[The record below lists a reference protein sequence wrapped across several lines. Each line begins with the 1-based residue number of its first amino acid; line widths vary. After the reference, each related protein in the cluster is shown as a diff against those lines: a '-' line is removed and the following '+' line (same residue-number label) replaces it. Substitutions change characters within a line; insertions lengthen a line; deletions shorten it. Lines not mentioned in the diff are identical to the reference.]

1 MMVLSVINRRK
12 HLVFWSFSL
21 PALALYLY
29 LVVVPFFQT
38 FYYSLTDWNGISD
51 TMNFV
56 GLKNFTKLLQDQ
68 NTWKYLWNNTL
79 FFVIG
84 GILTY
89 GIGLFNA
96 VVLTQ
101 SKLKEKRFYRIVF
114 FFPNVLS
121 IAIVAVLWMFI
132 YNPTFGILN
141 ATLRAVGLDHLTR
154 VWLGDK
160 STVVYAMI
168 VPWVWMSVGFYMVLF
183 ISSIEG
189 IPTSLFEAAEIDGA
203 NSVQRFTRIT
213 FPLLWET
220 IRTSIVFFVINA
232 FSGVF
237 TLVNVMTNGEPAGAS
252 EVLTNHMY
260 KTAFQYSKFGYAT
273 AIGVFVF
280 LVIMLI
286 AGVLLLLT
294 RSKDVI
300 EY

>member
-1 MMVLSVINRRK
+1 M
-12 HLVFWSFSL
+12 FWSFSL

-38 FYYSLTDWNGISD
+38 FYYSLTDWNGISE

-56 GLKNFTKLLQDQ
+56 GLSNFTKLVRDPT
-68 NTWKYLWNNTL
+68 TWKYLWNNIL
-79 FFVIG
+79 FFVFG

-101 SKLKEKRFYRIVF
+101 SKLKEKRFYRIAF

-132 YNPTFGILN
+132 YNPTLGILN
-141 ATLRAVGLDHLTR
+141 ATLRALGLDNLTR

-160 STVVYAMI
+160 GTVVYAMI

-260 KTAFQYSKFGYAT
+260 KTAFQYSRFGYAT

-286 AGVLLLLT
+286 AGVLLLFT

>member
-1 MMVLSVINRRK
+1 M
-12 HLVFWSFSL
+12 FWSFSL

-38 FYYSLTDWNGISD
+38 FYYSLTDWNGISE

-56 GLKNFTKLLQDQ
+56 GLSNFTKLVRDPT
-68 NTWKYLWNNTL
+68 TWKYLWNNIL
-79 FFVIG
+79 FFVFG

-101 SKLKEKRFYRIVF
+101 SKLKEKRFYRIAF

-141 ATLRAVGLDHLTR
+141 ATLRALGLDNLTR

-160 STVVYAMI
+160 GTVVYAMI

-260 KTAFQYSKFGYAT
+260 KTAFQYSRFGYAT

-286 AGVLLLLT
+286 AGVLLLFT

>member
-1 MMVLSVINRRK
+1 MSSINRRK

-38 FYYSLTDWNGISD
+38 FYYSLTDWNGISE

-56 GLKNFTKLLQDQ
+56 GLSNFTKLVRDPT
-68 NTWKYLWNNTL
+68 TWKYLWNNIL
-79 FFVIG
+79 FFVFG

-101 SKLKEKRFYRIVF
+101 SKLKEKRFYRIAF

-141 ATLRAVGLDHLTR
+141 ATLRALGLDNLTR

-160 STVVYAMI
+160 GTVVYAMI

-260 KTAFQYSKFGYAT
+260 KTAFQYSRFGYAT

-286 AGVLLLLT
+286 AGVLLLFT